1 MELKRQTFIGKGRA
15 THSVIFGLKFLKLE
29 TLIGKNKKKKAMWA
43 KLTGS
48 RGSLLISPEKASE
61 IITLPKVQT

>member
-1 MELKRQTFIGKGRA
+1 
-15 THSVIFGLKFLKLE
+15 LE
-29 TLIGKNKKKKAMWA
+29 TLIGKNKKKKSTWA